1 MRQFFKILEKIVWAL
16 VVIAIII
23 VLVLLA
29 IGIIANYDV
38 AANYVSS
45 FLPYFYLVAV
55 VFVIFKASICGL
67 KIYLESK
74 IEKETI
80 RLQNIIDSQRE
91 QQVAHEE
98 KVTSKLDIL
107 INDIAS
113 FPRTTTADFVV
124 YLNENLHSTVLSLAN
139 LIADEKVQLIKQDL
153 EATYQKKEVA
163 LNKRA
168 LSVDAVL
175 KQHDAL
181 EKLRMEIAQKEQ
193 EEREI
198 RMANTK
204 DYVTLLFSLAKCSV
218 EDVEKVWLVTK
229 LFIESG
235 HVVAD
240 KQFKIA
246 HNKKLRNSEL
256 WQFTK
261 NIIKYNQKENL
272 DVESFLMIIFGE
284 WFTGNKENFAKN
296 YSVLPKD
303 SLVSKDGVE
312 ADLMRLRVMAS
323 PSTAKPENNVQDAD
337 F

>member
-1 MRQFFKILEKIVWAL
+1 MVWAL
-16 VVIAIII
+16 VVIAIIS

-45 FLPYFYLVAV
+45 FLPYFYVVAI
-55 VFVIFKASICGL
+55 VFVIFKTSIYGV
-67 KIYLESK
+67 KMYLEST
-74 IEKETI
+74 IEKESN
-80 RLQNIIDSQRE
+80 RLQIIIKSQRE

-98 KVTSKLDIL
+98 KVTGELDKL

-113 FPRTTTADFVV
+113 FPKTATADFVV

-139 LIADEKVQLIKQDL
+139 QIADEKVQLIKQDL

-163 LNKRA
+163 LNERA
-168 LSVDAVL
+168 LSIDAVL
-175 KQHDAL
+175 KKHDEIERLKA
-181 EKLRMEIAQKEQ
+181 EIAQKEK

-198 RMANTK
+198 RMANTE

-218 EDVEKVWLVTK
+218 EDVEKVWQVTK

-246 HNKKLRNSEL
+246 HNKKLRNAEL
-256 WQFTK
+256 WQFAK
-261 NIIKYNQKENL
+261 NIVKYNQKGNL
-272 DVESFLMIIFGE
+272 DVELYLTTIFGG

-312 ADLMRLRVMAS
+312 VDLMRLRAMAS
-323 PSTAKPENNVQDAD
+323 PSTDKPENKVQDAD

>member
-1 MRQFFKILEKIVWAL
+1 MVWAL

-45 FLPYFYLVAV
+45 FLPYFYVVAI
-55 VFVIFKASICGL
+55 VFVIFKTSIYGV
-67 KIYLESK
+67 KMYLEST
-74 IEKETI
+74 IEKESN
-80 RLQNIIDSQRE
+80 RLQIIIKSQRE

-98 KVTSKLDIL
+98 KVTGELDKL

-113 FPRTTTADFVV
+113 FPKTATADFVV

-139 LIADEKVQLIKQDL
+139 QIADEKVQLIKQDL

-163 LNKRA
+163 LNERA
-168 LSVDAVL
+168 LSIDAVL
-175 KQHDAL
+175 KKHDEIERLKA
-181 EKLRMEIAQKEQ
+181 EIAQKEK

-198 RMANTK
+198 RMANTE

-218 EDVEKVWLVTK
+218 EDVEKVWQVTK

-246 HNKKLRNSEL
+246 HNKKLRNAEL
-256 WQFTK
+256 WQFAK
-261 NIIKYNQKENL
+261 NIVKYNQKGNL
-272 DVESFLMIIFGE
+272 DVELYLTTIFGG

-312 ADLMRLRVMAS
+312 VDLMRLRAMAS
-323 PSTAKPENNVQDAD
+323 PSTDKPENKVQDAD

>member
-1 MRQFFKILEKIVWAL
+1 MVWAL

-45 FLPYFYLVAV
+45 FLPYFYVVAI
-55 VFVIFKASICGL
+55 VFVIFKTSIYGV
-67 KIYLESK
+67 KMYLEST
-74 IEKETI
+74 IEKESN
-80 RLQNIIDSQRE
+80 RLQIIIKSQRE

-98 KVTSKLDIL
+98 KVTGELDKL

-113 FPRTTTADFVV
+113 FPKTATADFVV

-139 LIADEKVQLIKQDL
+139 QIADANVQLIKQDL

-163 LNKRA
+163 LNERA
-168 LSVDAVL
+168 LSIDAVL
-175 KQHDAL
+175 KKHDEIERLKA
-181 EKLRMEIAQKEQ
+181 EIAQKEK

-198 RMANTK
+198 RMANTE

-218 EDVEKVWLVTK
+218 EDVEKVWQVTK

-246 HNKKLRNSEL
+246 HNKKLRNAEL
-256 WQFTK
+256 WQFAK
-261 NIIKYNQKENL
+261 NIVKYNQKGNL
-272 DVESFLMIIFGE
+272 NVELYLTTIFGG

-312 ADLMRLRVMAS
+312 VDLMRLRAMAS
-323 PSTAKPENNVQDAD
+323 PSTDKPENKVQDAD

>member
-1 MRQFFKILEKIVWAL
+1 MRRFLKILEKIVWAL

-45 FLPYFYLVAV
+45 FLPYFYVVAI
-55 VFVIFKASICGL
+55 VFVIFKTSIYGV
-67 KIYLESK
+67 KMYLEST
-74 IEKETI
+74 IEKESN
-80 RLQNIIDSQRE
+80 RLQIIIKSQRE

-98 KVTSKLDIL
+98 KVTGELDKL

-113 FPRTTTADFVV
+113 FPKTATADFVV

-139 LIADEKVQLIKQDL
+139 QIADEKVQLIKQDL

-163 LNKRA
+163 LNERA
-168 LSVDAVL
+168 LSIDAVL
-175 KQHDAL
+175 KKHDEIERLKA
-181 EKLRMEIAQKEQ
+181 EIAQKEK

-198 RMANTK
+198 RMANTE

-218 EDVEKVWLVTK
+218 EDVEKVWQVTK
-229 LFIESG
+229 LFIEAG

-246 HNKKLRNSEL
+246 HNKKLRNAEL
-256 WQFTK
+256 WQFAK
-261 NIIKYNQKENL
+261 NIVKYNQKENL
-272 DVESFLMIIFGE
+272 DVELYLTTIFGG

-312 ADLMRLRVMAS
+312 VDLMRLRAMAS
-323 PSTAKPENNVQDAD
+323 PSTDKPENKVQDAD

>member
-1 MRQFFKILEKIVWAL
+1 MVWAL

-45 FLPYFYLVAV
+45 FLPYFYSVAI
-55 VFVIFKASICGL
+55 VFVIFKISIYGT
-67 KIYLESK
+67 KMYLESTIK
-74 IEKETI
+74 KESY
-80 RLQNIIDSQRE
+80 RLQNIIDSHRE

-98 KVTSKLDIL
+98 DVIDSLKELSDDV
-107 INDIAS
+107 AAY
-113 FPRTTTADFVV
+113 PRTSTEDFVV

-139 LIADEKVQLIKQDL
+139 QIADEKVQLIKQDL

-163 LNKRA
+163 LNERA
-168 LSVDAVL
+168 LSIDAVL
-175 KQHDAL
+175 KKHDEIERLKA
-181 EKLRMEIAQKEQ
+181 EIAQKEK

-198 RMANTK
+198 RMANTE

-218 EDVEKVWLVTK
+218 EDVEKVWQVTK

-246 HNKKLRNSEL
+246 HNKKLRNAEL
-256 WQFTK
+256 WQFAK
-261 NIIKYNQKENL
+261 NIVKYNQKENL
-272 DVESFLMIIFGE
+272 DVESFLMTIFGE

-312 ADLMRLRVMAS
+312 ADLVRLRSMLS
-323 PSTAKPENNVQDAD
+323 PSTANPENKVQNAD

>member
-1 MRQFFKILEKIVWAL
+1 MVWAL

-45 FLPYFYLVAV
+45 FLPYFYVVAI
-55 VFVIFKASICGL
+55 VFVIFKTSIYGV
-67 KIYLESK
+67 KMYLEST
-74 IEKETI
+74 IENESN
-80 RLQNIIDSQRE
+80 RLQIIIKSQRE

-98 KVTSKLDIL
+98 KVTGELDKL

-113 FPRTTTADFVV
+113 FPKTATADFVV

-139 LIADEKVQLIKQDL
+139 QIADEKVQLIKQDL

-163 LNKRA
+163 LNERA
-168 LSVDAVL
+168 LSIDAVL
-175 KQHDAL
+175 KKHDEIERLKA
-181 EKLRMEIAQKEQ
+181 EIAQKEK

-198 RMANTK
+198 RMANTE

-218 EDVEKVWLVTK
+218 EDVEKVWQVTK

-246 HNKKLRNSEL
+246 HNKKLRNAEL
-256 WQFTK
+256 WQFAK
-261 NIIKYNQKENL
+261 NIVKYNQKGNL
-272 DVESFLMIIFGE
+272 DVELYLTTIFGG

-312 ADLMRLRVMAS
+312 VDLMRLRAMAS
-323 PSTAKPENNVQDAD
+323 PSTDKPENKVQDAD

>member
-1 MRQFFKILEKIVWAL
+1 MRRFLKILEKMVWAL

-45 FLPYFYLVAV
+45 FLPYFYVVAI
-55 VFVIFKASICGL
+55 VFVIFKTSIYGV
-67 KIYLESK
+67 KMYLEST
-74 IEKETI
+74 IEKESN
-80 RLQNIIDSQRE
+80 RLQIIIKSQRE

-98 KVTSKLDIL
+98 KVTGELDKL

-113 FPRTTTADFVV
+113 FPKTATADFVV

-139 LIADEKVQLIKQDL
+139 QIADEKVQLIKQDL

-163 LNKRA
+163 LNERA
-168 LSVDAVL
+168 LSIDAVL
-175 KQHDAL
+175 KKHDEIERLKA
-181 EKLRMEIAQKEQ
+181 EIAQKEK

-198 RMANTK
+198 RMANTE

-218 EDVEKVWLVTK
+218 EDVEKVWQVTK

-246 HNKKLRNSEL
+246 HNKKLRNAEL
-256 WQFTK
+256 WQFAK
-261 NIIKYNQKENL
+261 NIVKYNQKGNL
-272 DVESFLMIIFGE
+272 DVELYLTTIFGG

-312 ADLMRLRVMAS
+312 VDLMRLRAMAS
-323 PSTAKPENNVQDAD
+323 PSTDKPENKVQDAD

>member
-1 MRQFFKILEKIVWAL
+1 MVWAL

-45 FLPYFYLVAV
+45 FLPYFYSVAI
-55 VFVIFKASICGL
+55 VFVIFKISIYGT
-67 KIYLESK
+67 KMYLESTIK
-74 IEKETI
+74 KESY
-80 RLQNIIDSQRE
+80 RLQNIIDSHRE

-98 KVTSKLDIL
+98 DVIDSLKKLSD
-107 INDIAS
+107 DVAAY
-113 FPRTTTADFVV
+113 PRTSTEDFVV

-139 LIADEKVQLIKQDL
+139 QIADEKVQLIKQDL

-163 LNKRA
+163 LNERA
-168 LSVDAVL
+168 LSIDAVL
-175 KQHDAL
+175 KKHDEIERLKA
-181 EKLRMEIAQKEQ
+181 EIAQKEK

-198 RMANTK
+198 RMANTE

-218 EDVEKVWLVTK
+218 EDVEKVWQVTK

-246 HNKKLRNSEL
+246 HNKKLRNAEL
-256 WQFTK
+256 WQFAK
-261 NIIKYNQKENL
+261 NIVKYNQKENL
-272 DVESFLMIIFGE
+272 DVESFLMTIFGE

-312 ADLMRLRVMAS
+312 ADLVRLRSMLS
-323 PSTAKPENNVQDAD
+323 PSTANPENKVQNAD